1 MDKIDK
7 LFDKGLDAFNNKRF
21 YEAHEFWENIW
32 VEYRLPDSKFIQG
45 LIQLTVGF
53 YHITNQNLNGA
64 RSLLRKSKKKFD
76 LYDGTHRRLSMI
88 IIKRIVNESLD
99 CAENINSVEE
109 FDWSVCNL
117 LEKQIDQ

>member
-21 YEAHEFWENIW
+21 YEAHEFWEDIW

-64 RSLLRKSKKKFD
+64 RSLLRKSKKKID
-76 LYDGTHRRLSMI
+76 LYDGTHRRLSMR

-99 CAENINSVEE
+99 CVENINSVEE
-109 FDWSVCNL
+109 FDWSVCNR

>member
-21 YEAHEFWENIW
+21 YEAHEFWEDIW

-64 RSLLRKSKKKFD
+64 RSLLRKSKKK
-76 LYDGTHRRLSMI
+76 
-88 IIKRIVNESLD
+88 N
-99 CAENINSVEE
+99 
-109 FDWSVCNL
+109 
-117 LEKQIDQ
+117 